1 MMENDFEKIEI
12 MIVRHFGAL
21 ADSIHRKLDLLI
33 EGQRMLLE
41 QLEGWRTDLAQSIR
55 NASNRS

>member
-1 MMENDFEKIEI
+1 MTENDFEKIERI
-12 MIVRHFGAL
+12 IVHNVGAF
-21 ADSIHRKLDLLI
+21 ADSIQHKLGLI
-33 EGQRMLLE
+33 LEGQRMLLE

>member
-1 MMENDFEKIEI
+1 MENDFEKIES

>member
-1 MMENDFEKIEI
+1 